1 MKQRMIK
8 NKKEV
13 KFEEI
18 TKGKYYA
25 VDIINREI
33 WDLYFTRICDFKGIL
48 ENDSYIIIEVER
60 EGK

>member
-33 WDLYFTRICDFKGIL
+33 WDLYFTRICDFRK
-48 ENDSYIIIEVER
+48 
-60 EGK
+60 